1 MPEVLDWQLGDPRL
15 ALERAVQHLTAGRLV
30 VFPTETGYHVAASAL
45 HPEALA
51 ALGQIGN
58 TDDAVLAVRGLDE
71 AIRWAPWMST
81 TARRL
86 ARRCWP
92 GPVTLIIEYRA
103 DAMAAPPFA
112 GGKGTIRLR
121 VPAHEALLAAL
132 GQLSAPVILV
142 PLAAETVDQMESAL
156 GSAVALMI
164 VDGPPA
170 PAMSPTVVEVQ
181 GDHWKVTREGSVTAA
196 MLQSLMPTTIL
207 FVCTGNTCR
216 SPMAQVLC
224 EKLLAE
230 RLGCGIEELP
240 QRGFLVLSAGLAA
253 MMGAQASPE
262 AVETARECGADLSGH
277 ASQPLTAD
285 LLARADYLFAM
296 TASHLRALLPFVA
309 QELPQPRL
317 LARDGTDVPD
327 PIGREPEVYRECA
340 QLILRHLHD
349 CLEEIQPLQHGGHA
363 RQGES

>member
-1 MPEVLDWQLGDPRL
+1 MPEVLDWQLGDARL
-15 ALERAVQHLTAGRLV
+15 ALERAVQHLAAGRLV

-45 HPEALA
+45 HAEALA

-58 TDDAVLAVRGLDE
+58 TDNAVLAVRGLDE
-71 AIRWAPWMST
+71 ASRWAPWLSR

-92 GPVTLIIEYRA
+92 GPVTLVVDYRA
-103 DAMAAPPFA
+103 DETVTPPRFA
-112 GGKGTIRLR
+112 GSEGTIRLR

-132 GQLSAPVILV
+132 DQLAAPVVLV
-142 PLAAETVDQMESAL
+142 PLSPAAQTLDQMATAL
-156 GSAVALMI
+156 GDTAALVI
-164 VDGPPA
+164 ADGPPA
-170 PAMSPTVVEVQ
+170 PAMTPTTIQVR
-181 GDHWKVTREGSVTAA
+181 GDHWDVTREGTITAA
-196 MLQSLMPTTIL
+196 MLQGLMPTTIL

-224 EKLLAE
+224 QKLLAE
-230 RLGCGIEELP
+230 RLGCTIAELP
-240 QRGFLVLSAGLAA
+240 ERGFLVLSAGLAA

-277 ASQPLTAD
+277 TSQPLTAD
-285 LLARADYLFAM
+285 LLGRADYLFAM
-296 TASHLRALLPFVA
+296 TTGHLRALLPFVA
-309 QELPQPRL
+309 QEAPQPRL

-340 QLILRHLHD
+340 QLILCHLHD
-349 CLEEIQPLQHGGHA
+349 CLEDIQPL
-363 RQGES
+363 